1 MGVKHYSPK
10 EAASELNAV
19 GIPSHPK
26 TLRKRCRLP
35 VGHPRRIETNPEFPG
50 RFMIPEPE
58 VLRLLGAGKAAN
70 A

>member
-1 MGVKHYSPK
+1 MGVKHYAPK
-10 EAASELNAV
+10 DIARELNAA

-26 TLRKRCRLP
+26 TIRKRCRLP

-50 RFMIPEPE
+50 RFSIPETE
-58 VLRLLGAGKAAN
+58 LIRLLGVRKAA